1 MAITYAFFKSSMH
14 ALVFYFLFTN
24 FQNDFGFIF
33 ASKDI
38 PLLHF
43 LFAKL
48 TLLDHVLK
56 KLSFDIWP
64 YPRVGRRG
72 GGGGGGGGLEVG
84 SAGKMF
90 DTMLLHS

>member
-14 ALVFYFLFTN
+14 ALVFYLLVTN

-38 PLLHF
+38 PLLNF

-56 KLSFDIWP
+56 KLSFDLLALP
-64 YPRVGRRG
+64 QGRRG
-72 GGGGGGGGLEVG
+72 GGGWTCGQNV
-84 SAGKMF
+84 
-90 DTMLLHS
+90 